1 MGDINS
7 NKFKDVYLVE
17 GWLVESEFSGKPI
30 EWKMRELDDC
40 RSVLMNLAVGMI
52 EEIKRRK
59 DDGLPKLLELLIDC
73 LDFGELYGSLIGGRI
88 DMDHLEFYKPRLAR
102 YGRNEFHQC
111 VEFVMHL
118 PYKKLVNGFEQH
130 LDEEC
135 SELIFWKLKDTLLKT
150 IRQELFQTY
159 FPRFFVK
166 LEKEKDKVPV
176 KLKSEQRISSF
187 TASNSENFD
196 LLDKFEVCLNDG
208 EKFTAVLKEDCII
221 ECLYNDPEFY
231 ESVGH
236 EYCVV
241 FDIMYSKAGTEA
253 IAKSVYRVM
262 ETQEMDGRQSSFI
275 EFFLMETSI
284 HIVANVI
291 LHTS

>member
-7 NKFKDVYLVE
+7 NTFKDVYLVK

-40 RSVLMNLAVGMI
+40 RSVLKNLAVGMI
-52 EEIKRRK
+52 EEIKHRK
-59 DDGLPKLLELLIDC
+59 DDGLPKLFELLIDC

-88 DMDHLEFYKPRLAR
+88 DMDHLEFDKPRLAR

-118 PYKKLVNGFEQH
+118 PYKKLVNGFELH

-150 IRQELFQTY
+150 IREELFQTY
-159 FPRFFVK
+159 FPRFFAK

-176 KLKSEQRISSF
+176 KLKSEQHISSF

-196 LLDKFEVCLNDG
+196 LLDKFEVCLTDG

-241 FDIMYSKAGTEA
+241 FDIYNVLKGWNRSYRQV
-253 IAKSVYRVM
+253 SVSSYGNTRN
-262 ETQEMDGRQSSFI
+262 GRQTK
-275 EFFLMETSI
+275 L
-284 HIVANVI
+284 
-291 LHTS
+291 